1 MDFLSEKRLRF
12 RLRIGGEGDTLLRG
26 GESLKDMEQP
36 VLAGGGGSFEALLAA
51 IAARLL
57 GGRLDAVDA
66 DIEDALSKLVEFLD
80 VERSTFGMVDPL
92 DGILRSTHAV
102 ARPGVRPFPIGRS
115 IKEINPWVLEQLA
128 GKRVPVI
135 ISSASDLPPEATVD
149 SQTWRMFDVRS
160 VAIFPIVAGDRLLG
174 GFSFG
179 TTLQERT
186 WPRPVIDRLCLIGE
200 VFAGALLR
208 RDQEGRLRETL
219 AEVEALR
226 ERLQLE
232 NDYLRQRTFP
242 ADGFEDIVGESPAL
256 RSVLFQL
263 EQVAP
268 TDATVLLRGETGT
281 GKELIA
287 RAIHARSARRNRAL
301 VTVNC
306 AALSPALIESEL
318 FGHEKGA
325 FTGAVSR
332 KIGRFELAAGSTLF
346 LDEVGEIP
354 LELQGKLLRVLQ
366 EGELE
371 RLGSSVTHKVD
382 VRVIAA
388 SNRDLSAAAR
398 VGTFRPDLYYRLRVF
413 PIEVPPLRARK
424 QDIPVLVWYFL
435 GQLGAALNK
444 KIERVPATAMDRLLT
459 YDWPGNVRELRNVL
473 ERSIIL
479 SPGPVLLLAELGDDA
494 STAVAGTTGAGTVGT
509 LADVERD
516 HIIRVLESCEWRVRG
531 PGNAAKQLGLNAS
544 TLYSRMKK
552 LKIQRS
558 VISSATDVP
567 RRGP

>member
-1 MDFLSEKRLRF
+1 MR
-12 RLRIGGEGDTLLRG
+12 
-26 GESLKDMEQP
+26 
-36 VLAGGGGSFEALLAA
+36 GSFEALLAA
-51 IAARLL
+51 VAARLL
-57 GGRLDAVDA
+57 GDPLEFFDACID
-66 DIEDALSKLVEFLD
+66 DALSRLVQVLD
-80 VERSTFGMVDPL
+80 VERATFGVVDL
-92 DGILRSTHAV
+92 ADGILRTTHAV
-102 ARPGVRPFPIGRS
+102 AAPGVVPFPIGRP
-115 IKEINPWVLEQLA
+115 IKQSSPWILEQLTV
-128 GKRVPVI
+128 KRVPVI
-135 ISSASDLPPEATVD
+135 VSRYSDLPPEATVD
-149 SQTWRMFDVRS
+149 AETLRAFDVRS
-160 VAIFPIVAGDRLLG
+160 TAIFPIVVGDRLLG
-174 GFSFG
+174 GFSVG
-179 TTLQERT
+179 TTLRERA
-186 WPRPVIDRLCLIGE
+186 WPQPLVDCLRLIGE

-208 RDQEGRLRETL
+208 RDQETRLRESL
-219 AEVEALR
+219 SELEALR

-232 NDYLRQRTFP
+232 NDYLRQRSVP
-242 ADGFEDIVGESPAL
+242 AEGFQDIVGESPAL
-256 RSVLFQL
+256 RKVLFQL

-268 TDATVLLRGETGT
+268 TDTTVLLLGETGT
-281 GKELIA
+281 GKELLA
-287 RAIHARSARRNRAL
+287 RAIHARSARRDRTL

-306 AALSPALIESEL
+306 AALSPTLIESEL

-346 LDEVGEIP
+346 LDEIGEIP
-354 LELQGKLLRVLQ
+354 LWLQAKLLRVLQ
-366 EGELE
+366 EGEFE
-371 RLGSSVTHKVD
+371 RLGSSVTHKAD

-398 VGTFRPDLYYRLRVF
+398 DGTFRPDLYYRLRVF